1 MANAGAHKHCAGL
14 PGKAWQVKSER
25 VVAGAPHNVNPAGKV
40 SSRAEF
46 RSGQFLEM
54 KLDQKTVVISTNTV
68 SLCTGGQR
76 YRDMTSVRCLV
87 GQQLFGQIGRAVS
100 HTLDSGG
107 PLDAPEV
114 LPAGSVSNMEWVT
127 GSGRPVVAQ
136 TETRR
141 GC

>member
-1 MANAGAHKHCAGL
+1 MQGL
-14 PGKAWQVKSER
+14 ASKKGER
-25 VVAGAPHNVNPAGKV
+25 VIAGAPNNVNPAGKAT
-40 SSRAEF
+40 SRGEV

-54 KLDQKTVVISTNTV
+54 KLDQKAVVIRTNTV

-76 YRDMTSVRCLV
+76 SRDATSIRCLV
-87 GQQLFGQIGRAVS
+87 AQQLFGQIGRAVS
-100 HTLDSGG
+100 HTLDAGG

-114 LPAGSVSNMEWVT
+114 LPAGSVSNLEWVT
-127 GSGRPVVAQ
+127 GSGKPVVAQ